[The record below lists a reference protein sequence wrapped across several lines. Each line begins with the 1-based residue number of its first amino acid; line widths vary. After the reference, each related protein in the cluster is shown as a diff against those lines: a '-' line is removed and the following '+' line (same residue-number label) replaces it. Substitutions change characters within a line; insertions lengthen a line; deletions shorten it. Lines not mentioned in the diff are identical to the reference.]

1 MFGQYLKV
9 LKVLS
14 LRGLKVNRSGAPE
27 EIRTPDPRFR
37 KPLLYPAELQAHW
50 SG

>member
-1 MFGQYLKV
+1 MATGQVK
-9 LKVLS
+9 S
-14 LRGLKVNRSGAPE
+14 QNNGAPE

-37 KPLLYPAELQAHW
+37 KPLPYPTELPAHW